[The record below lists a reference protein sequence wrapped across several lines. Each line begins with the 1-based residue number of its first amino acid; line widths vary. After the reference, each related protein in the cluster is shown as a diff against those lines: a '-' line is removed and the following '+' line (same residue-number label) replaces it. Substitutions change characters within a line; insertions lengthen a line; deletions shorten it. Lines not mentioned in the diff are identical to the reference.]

1 MNKTRLENAKKKLGM
16 DENSKKLIQLRTK
29 LEFYKKLEHK
39 MNQVFQAELE
49 LEDWSDEVYLKISR
63 LEVELE
69 DLKMEMDLPDEKWYE
84 DEID

>member
-1 MNKTRLENAKKKLGM
+1 MNKTRLQNARKKIGM

-29 LEFYKKLEHK
+29 LEFYKKLEQK

-49 LEDWSDEVYLKISR
+49 LEEWSDEVYLKISR
-63 LEVELE
+63 LETELE

>member
-1 MNKTRLENAKKKLGM
+1 MNKTRLQNAIKKIGM

-29 LEFYKKLEHK
+29 LEFYKKLEQK

-63 LEVELE
+63 LETELE

>member
-1 MNKTRLENAKKKLGM
+1 
-16 DENSKKLIQLRTK
+16 
-29 LEFYKKLEHK
+29 

-63 LEVELE
+63 LETELE